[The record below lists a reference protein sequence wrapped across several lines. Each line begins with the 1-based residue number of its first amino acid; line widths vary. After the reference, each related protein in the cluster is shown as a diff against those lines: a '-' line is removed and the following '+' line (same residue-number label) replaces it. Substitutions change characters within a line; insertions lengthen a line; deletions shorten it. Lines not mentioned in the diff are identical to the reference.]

1 MRRLRRK
8 GGNNEKVFGCD
19 LLDHLSTTCQEIP
32 QVLRSCSEF
41 IEEHGVV
48 DGIYRLSGVSSNTQK
63 LRGEFDS
70 EGTPDLNKDVYLQD
84 IHCVSSVCKAYF
96 RELPNPLLTYQLY
109 DKYAEAVAIQ
119 LEEER
124 LVKIKDVLKE
134 LPAPHYKT
142 LEFLM
147 RHLVKMASHSS
158 HTNMHSRNL
167 AIVWAPNLLRSK
179 DIEASGFNGTAAFME
194 VRVQSIVVEFIL
206 THVPQ
211 LFPDSGITERRKSLP
226 SPSIHNPEE
235 PFFRAIPFQ
244 LGNIS
249 PGDGPPAM
257 RSYHAII
264 DGTDKRKG
272 SLKGRKWKSIF
283 NLGGRLHDPRRRNK
297 NSAKEK
303 ERTVLRPAKSMD
315 SLSSVP
321 YPQEGSRQRPPST
334 VMSPLAQPSPCTQ
347 GVAEGGAS
355 SSGGDMG
362 SGYAVTYRRGQGASV
377 SVVSGGGGTQGIYS
391 RLDSHCGGGNSTEA
405 LQPPSRSPG
414 LSSKADRRAGIHIS
428 GPFSVTVPLHITSGL
443 AFGVLQGGGADR
455 GNHRGGQESGDKGE
469 GGEGDR
475 RKGREGER
483 QKAREGH
490 RQEAREGDRQE
501 GGEGERHIRVE
512 VKREDKTDLGKRRDE
527 EVTGERRGEAEED
540 KVEEKW
546 GRGEEEREEEVNGD
560 CVSKPSEESIEE
572 ILVQGEGGE
581 GDAENHDND
590 EGEYMDMKGS
600 VQTALDAP
608 DMSGVRNE
616 VVAIDLPFPLME
628 EDDEQDQDCPLDF
641 QDTFGFLDLMDS
653 SVSSQMFQEFSVE
666 PHHGGDEY
674 EDEVEH
680 RSPGLSHDRPDP
692 VTQPPVDTQTQIQT
706 QTPIHRPL
714 SIDQYGRANKS
725 MSLPYMSRPFLPAL
739 SSSSSEEEEEDEE
752 GDDYDKE
759 DEEDDDDM
767 FCKSLPSSLV
777 FNRLTWSGPQT
788 DLENSLSPAPVP
800 SQPLDGASDDG
811 PISSSEARI
820 PPEHLDIDS
829 PDCCHHS
836 VEVLRYSKAEEK
848 NSLEA
853 MKLVEEEDAE
863 QDRGN
868 QEKNQADTLTN
879 TCTESTDIEERC
891 HLVETSIMEE
901 EETPDHIEK
910 SHASA
915 SASTDCEEA
924 SLQTTGVHLKLKDEE
939 EVLKSQCPE
948 EGVISEGYHGDTVSE
963 ADAENPQ
970 EHLLAASLTV
980 SCAEEPENIVN
991 ERSEEVSRDS
1001 AGDVKEHPEKS
1012 AKRERAGEEKKV
1024 EEVMEERDD
1033 RNGGGWDK
1041 QEGEETACESEGDMG
1056 KREEREVLKE
1066 LEKTEENYVGVR
1078 VGVEEKEQ
1086 GGMIEEEDDRIA
1098 GDEREVGEED
1108 TKQEEL
1114 IYEEM
1119 MSIVVRD
1126 DMMESGECKDREGKT
1141 EGSTFIEEVIETKED
1156 GEMIGVQQKEIMKEI
1171 NESKASE
1178 EMSAKEEAKKAVEG
1192 VDPMGETEEEA
1203 AEGVDTMGETE
1214 EEAAEGV
1221 DTMGETEEEAAEGVD
1236 TMGETEEE
1244 AAEGV
1249 DPMGETEEDAAEGV
1263 DTMGETEEEAAEGVD
1278 TMGETEEDA
1287 AEERV
1292 EGVDTMGET
1301 EEETAE
1307 GVDTMGETEEEAAE
1321 GVDTMGETEEDAAEE
1336 RVEGVDTMGETEEEA
1351 AEGVDTMGETEE
1363 EAAEG
1368 VDTMGETEE
1377 DAAEER
1383 VEGVDTMGET
1393 EEEAAEER
1401 VEKMLI
1407 YNEKQDLEAQHVL
1420 ERRQRD
1426 IDLIKDVVGEGYEEG
1441 EKEIEV
1447 GDVIWEEEGDSI
1459 RVVQWETDEKKGEMK
1474 DQLKTPTIE
1483 EREEEL
1489 KEIQINNNK
1498 KYEGENKA
1506 MDSKV
1511 GSEKGVG
1518 RVLVVSKQQTP
1529 PKVYQ
1534 ARSVPVVPPK
1544 PHHCR
1549 ITALN
1554 LRQQQHQRERR
1565 ETDRDSGKGKV
1576 HRTLGQQDKER
1587 KMEGKPEHDKVSK
1600 TERGWNEDGEDEGT
1614 GKKEAQSGG
1623 VRERRRDVDEG
1634 GVKDMMKNSPVS
1646 MCFDEAVAMGIK
1658 RGREKEGSEREKK
1671 KERGYEVQ

>member
-297 NSAKEK
+297 NSAK
-303 ERTVLRPAKSMD
+303 
-315 SLSSVP
+315 
-321 YPQEGSRQRPPST
+321 GSRQRPPST

-347 GVAEGGAS
+347 GGAEGGAS
-355 SSGGDMG
+355 SSGGDVG

-469 GGEGDR
+469 GGE
-475 RKGREGER
+475 
-483 QKAREGH
+483 
-490 RQEAREGDRQE
+490 
-501 GGEGERHIRVE
+501 
-512 VKREDKTDLGKRRDE
+512 
-527 EVTGERRGEAEED
+527 
-540 KVEEKW
+540 
-546 GRGEEEREEEVNGD
+546 
-560 CVSKPSEESIEE
+560 
-572 ILVQGEGGE
+572 
-581 GDAENHDND
+581 
-590 EGEYMDMKGS
+590 DMKGS
-600 VQTALDAP
+600 VQIALDAP

-616 VVAIDLPFPLME
+616 VVAIEVPFPLME

-666 PHHGGDEY
+666 PHHGDDEY

-692 VTQPPVDTQTQIQT
+692 VTRPPVDTQTQIQT

-739 SSSSSEEEEEDEE
+739 SSSSSSEEEEDEE
-752 GDDYDKE
+752 GDDDYDKE

-811 PISSSEARI
+811 PIPSSEARM
-820 PPEHLDIDS
+820 PPEHLDINS
-829 PDCCHHS
+829 PDCRDQS
-836 VEVLRYSKAEEK
+836 VEVLRHSKAEEK

-863 QDRGN
+863 QDRDS
-868 QEKNQADTLTN
+868 QEKDQADTLTN
-879 TCTESTDIEERC
+879 TCTESTDIEESC

-901 EETPDHIEK
+901 EETPDDIEK

-924 SLQTTGVHLKLKDEE
+924 SLQTTRVHLKLKDEE
-939 EVLKSQCPE
+939 EVLKSQC
-948 EGVISEGYHGDTVSE
+948 
-963 ADAENPQ
+963 AE
-970 EHLLAASLTV
+970 
-980 SCAEEPENIVN
+980 EEPENIVN

-1012 AKRERAGEEKKV
+1012 AKRDRAGEKENGEEMKV
-1024 EEVMEERDD
+1024 EGEMEERDD
-1033 RNGGGWDK
+1033 RNEGGWDK
-1041 QEGEETACESEGDMG
+1041 QEGEETACKSEGDMG
-1056 KREEREVLKE
+1056 KGEEREVLKE
-1066 LEKTEENYVGVR
+1066 LDKTEEKDVEVW

-1108 TKQEEL
+1108 TKQEEV

-1119 MSIVVRD
+1119 MSIVARD
-1126 DMMESGECKDREGKT
+1126 DMMESGERKDRERET

-1171 NESKASE
+1171 DESKASE
-1178 EMSAKEEAKKAVEG
+1178 EMSAKEEAKRA
-1192 VDPMGETEEEA
+1192 
-1203 AEGVDTMGETE
+1203 
-1214 EEAAEGV
+1214 
-1221 DTMGETEEEAAEGVD
+1221 
-1236 TMGETEEE
+1236 
-1244 AAEGV
+1244 
-1249 DPMGETEEDAAEGV
+1249 
-1263 DTMGETEEEAAEGVD
+1263 
-1278 TMGETEEDA
+1278 
-1287 AEERV
+1287 
-1292 EGVDTMGET
+1292 
-1301 EEETAE
+1301 
-1307 GVDTMGETEEEAAE
+1307 
-1321 GVDTMGETEEDAAEE
+1321 
-1336 RVEGVDTMGETEEEA
+1336 
-1351 AEGVDTMGETEE
+1351 
-1363 EAAEG
+1363 
-1368 VDTMGETEE
+1368 
-1377 DAAEER
+1377 

-1401 VEKMLI
+1401 VEGLDTM
-1407 YNEKQDLEAQHVL
+1407 
-1420 ERRQRD
+1420 
-1426 IDLIKDVVGEGYEEG
+1426 GETEE
-1441 EKEIEV
+1441 
-1447 GDVIWEEEGDSI
+1447 
-1459 RVVQWETDEKKGEMK
+1459 TAA
-1474 DQLKTPTIE
+1474 E
-1483 EREEEL
+1483 ERVEGVDTMGETEEKAAE
-1489 KEIQINNNK
+1489 ERV
-1498 KYEGENKA
+1498 EGVDTMGETEEKA
-1506 MDSKV
+1506 A
-1511 GSEKGVG
+1511 EE
-1518 RVLVVSKQQTP
+1518 RV
-1529 PKVYQ
+1529 
-1534 ARSVPVVPPK
+1534 
-1544 PHHCR
+1544 
-1549 ITALN
+1549 
-1554 LRQQQHQRERR
+1554 
-1565 ETDRDSGKGKV
+1565 
-1576 HRTLGQQDKER
+1576 
-1587 KMEGKPEHDKVSK
+1587 
-1600 TERGWNEDGEDEGT
+1600 
-1614 GKKEAQSGG
+1614 
-1623 VRERRRDVDEG
+1623 
-1634 GVKDMMKNSPVS
+1634 
-1646 MCFDEAVAMGIK
+1646 
-1658 RGREKEGSEREKK
+1658 EGS
-1671 KERGYEVQ
+1671 

>member
-321 YPQEGSRQRPPST
+321 YPHEGSRQRPPST

-347 GVAEGGAS
+347 GGAEGGAS

-475 RKGREGER
+475 RKAREGDRQEAREGDRRKGREGER
-483 QKAREGH
+483 QKAREGDRQEAREGDRQEAREGDRQEAREGDRQEAREGD

-572 ILVQGEGGE
+572 SQVQGEGGE

-590 EGEYMDMKGS
+590 EDEEGEYMDMKCS

-608 DMSGVRNE
+608 DMSGVKNE

-666 PHHGGDEY
+666 PHHGDDEY

-692 VTQPPVDTQTQIQT
+692 VTRPPVDAQTQIQT

-739 SSSSSEEEEEDEE
+739 SSSSSSEEEEDEE

-811 PISSSEARI
+811 PIPSSEARI

-829 PDCCHHS
+829 PDCCHQS

-863 QDRGN
+863 QDRDS

-879 TCTESTDIEERC
+879 TCTESTDIEESC

-901 EETPDHIEK
+901 EETPDDNEK

-924 SLQTTGVHLKLKDEE
+924 SLQTTRVHLKLKDDE
-939 EVLKSQCPE
+939 EVLKSQCAE
-948 EGVISEGYHGDTVSE
+948 EGVISEGYNGDTGSE
-963 ADAENPQ
+963 AEAENPQ
-970 EHLLAASLTV
+970 EHLLTACLIV

-1012 AKRERAGEEKKV
+1012 AKRERVGEKENGEEKKV

-1056 KREEREVLKE
+1056 KREEREVLME
-1066 LEKTEENYVGVR
+1066 LVKTEENDVGVR
-1078 VGVEEKEQ
+1078 VGVKEKEQ

-1108 TKQEEL
+1108 TKPEEV

-1126 DMMESGECKDREGKT
+1126 DMMESGERKDREGET

-1171 NESKASE
+1171 DESKASE
-1178 EMSAKEEAKKAVEG
+1178 EMNAKEEVKKAVEG

-1203 AEGVDTMGETE
+1203 AEGVDT
-1214 EEAAEGV
+1214 
-1221 DTMGETEEEAAEGVD
+1221 
-1236 TMGETEEE
+1236 
-1244 AAEGV
+1244 
-1249 DPMGETEEDAAEGV
+1249 MGETEEDAAEGV

-1301 EEETAE
+1301 EEE
-1307 GVDTMGETEEEAAE
+1307 
-1321 GVDTMGETEEDAAEE
+1321 AAEE
-1336 RVEGVDTMGETEEEA
+1336 RVEN
-1351 AEGVDTMGETEE
+1351 
-1363 EAAEG
+1363 
-1368 VDTMGETEE
+1368 
-1377 DAAEER
+1377 
-1383 VEGVDTMGET
+1383 
-1393 EEEAAEER
+1393 
-1401 VEKMLI
+1401 MLI

-1441 EKEIEV
+1441 EKKMEV

-1459 RVVQWETDEKKGEMK
+1459 RVVQWETDEKKKKGETK

-1498 KYEGENKA
+1498 KYEGENEA

-1511 GSEKGVG
+1511 GSEKGIG

-1565 ETDRDSGKGKV
+1565 ETDSGKGKV

-1587 KMEGKPEHDKVSK
+1587 KMEGKPEHDKVSE

-1671 KERGYEVQ
+1671 RERGYEVQ

>member
-321 YPQEGSRQRPPST
+321 YPHEGSRQRPPST

-347 GVAEGGAS
+347 GGAEGGAS
-355 SSGGDMG
+355 SSGGDVG

-483 QKAREGH
+483 QKG
-490 RQEAREGDRQE
+490 REGDRQE

-512 VKREDKTDLGKRRDE
+512 VMREDKTDLGKRRDE

-540 KVEEKW
+540 KVEEKE

-572 ILVQGEGGE
+572 SQVQGEGGE
-581 GDAENHDND
+581 GDAENHDYD
-590 EGEYMDMKGS
+590 EDEEGEYMDMKGS

-616 VVAIDLPFPLME
+616 VVAIDVPFPLME
-628 EDDEQDQDCPLDF
+628 KDDEQDQDCPLDF

-666 PHHGGDEY
+666 PHHGDDEY

-692 VTQPPVDTQTQIQT
+692 VTWPPVDAQTQIQT

-739 SSSSSEEEEEDEE
+739 SSSSEEEEEEDEE
-752 GDDYDKE
+752 GDDDYDKE

-800 SQPLDGASDDG
+800 SQPLDGASDDA
-811 PISSSEARI
+811 PIPSSEPRM

-829 PDCCHHS
+829 PDCCYQS
-836 VEVLRYSKAEEK
+836 VEVLRHSKAEEK

-853 MKLVEEEDAE
+853 MKVVEEEDAE
-863 QDRGN
+863 QDRDS
-868 QEKNQADTLTN
+868 QEKDQADTLTN
-879 TCTESTDIEERC
+879 TCTERSPSLCCTDIEESC

-901 EETPDHIEK
+901 EETPDDIER

-924 SLQTTGVHLKLKDEE
+924 SLQTTRVHLKLKDEE
-939 EVLKSQCPE
+939 EVLKSQCAE
-948 EGVISEGYHGDTVSE
+948 EGVILEGYNGDTVSE
-963 ADAENPQ
+963 AEAENPE
-970 EHLLAASLTV
+970 EHLLTACHIV

-1001 AGDVKEHPEKS
+1001 AGDVKEHPEKG
-1012 AKRERAGEEKKV
+1012 AKRERAGEKENGEEKKV
-1024 EEVMEERDD
+1024 EEEMEERDD
-1033 RNGGGWDK
+1033 RNGGGLDK
-1041 QEGEETACESEGDMG
+1041 LEGKETACEGDMG

-1066 LEKTEENYVGVR
+1066 LEKTEEKDVGVM

-1108 TKQEEL
+1108 TKQEEV

-1119 MSIVVRD
+1119 MSIVARD
-1126 DMMESGECKDREGKT
+1126 DMMESGERKDREGET

-1171 NESKASE
+1171 DESKASE
-1178 EMSAKEEAKKAVEG
+1178 EMSAKEEAKRA
-1192 VDPMGETEEEA
+1192 
-1203 AEGVDTMGETE
+1203 
-1214 EEAAEGV
+1214 
-1221 DTMGETEEEAAEGVD
+1221 
-1236 TMGETEEE
+1236 
-1244 AAEGV
+1244 
-1249 DPMGETEEDAAEGV
+1249 
-1263 DTMGETEEEAAEGVD
+1263 
-1278 TMGETEEDA
+1278 
-1287 AEERV
+1287 
-1292 EGVDTMGET
+1292 
-1301 EEETAE
+1301 
-1307 GVDTMGETEEEAAE
+1307 
-1321 GVDTMGETEEDAAEE
+1321 
-1336 RVEGVDTMGETEEEA
+1336 VEGVDTMGETEEEA
-1351 AEGVDTMGETEE
+1351 AG
-1363 EAAEG
+1363 
-1368 VDTMGETEE
+1368 
-1377 DAAEER
+1377 
-1383 VEGVDTMGET
+1383 
-1393 EEEAAEER
+1393 ER
-1401 VEKMLI
+1401 VEKMSI
-1407 YNEKQDLEAQHVL
+1407 DNEKQNLEAQHVL

-1441 EKEIEV
+1441 EKEMEV
-1447 GDVIWEEEGDSI
+1447 GDVIREEEGDSI
-1459 RVVQWETDEKKGEMK
+1459 RVVQQETDEKKKKKKKKKGEMK
-1474 DQLKTPTIE
+1474 EQLKTPTIE
-1483 EREEEL
+1483 EREEDL
-1489 KEIQINNNK
+1489 KEIKINSKN
-1498 KYEGENKA
+1498 KYEGENEA

-1511 GSEKGVG
+1511 ASEKGVG

-1587 KMEGKPEHDKVSK
+1587 KMEGKPEDDKVSE
-1600 TERGWNEDGEDEGT
+1600 TERGWNEDGEDEGR

-1634 GVKDMMKNSPVS
+1634 GVKDMMKNSPIS

>member
-321 YPQEGSRQRPPST
+321 YPHEGSRQRPPST

-347 GVAEGGAS
+347 GGAEGGAS

-483 QKAREGH
+483 QKAREGD

-546 GRGEEEREEEVNGD
+546 GRGEEEREEDVNGD

-572 ILVQGEGGE
+572 SQVQGEGGE

-590 EGEYMDMKGS
+590 EDEEGEYMDMKGS

-666 PHHGGDEY
+666 PHHGDDEY

-692 VTQPPVDTQTQIQT
+692 VTRPPVDAQTQIQT

-739 SSSSSEEEEEDEE
+739 SSSSEEEEEEEEDEE

-767 FCKSLPSSLV
+767 FCQSLPSSLV

-800 SQPLDGASDDG
+800 SQPLDGASDDR
-811 PISSSEARI
+811 PIPSSEARI

-829 PDCCHHS
+829 PDCCHQS
-836 VEVLRYSKAEEK
+836 VEVLKYSKAEEK

-863 QDRGN
+863 QDRDS

-879 TCTESTDIEERC
+879 TCTESTDIEESC

-901 EETPDHIEK
+901 EETPDDIEK
-910 SHASA
+910 SHTSA

-924 SLQTTGVHLKLKDEE
+924 SLQTTRVHLKLKDEE

-948 EGVISEGYHGDTVSE
+948 EGVIPEGYNGDTVSE
-963 ADAENPQ
+963 VEAENPQ
-970 EHLLAASLTV
+970 EHLLTACLIV

-1001 AGDVKEHPEKS
+1001 AGDVKERPEKS
-1012 AKRERAGEEKKV
+1012 AKRERAGEKENGEEKKV

-1078 VGVEEKEQ
+1078 VGVEKEQ

-1108 TKQEEL
+1108 TKQEEV

-1126 DMMESGECKDREGKT
+1126 DMMESGERKDREGET

-1171 NESKASE
+1171 DESKASE

-1192 VDPMGETEEEA
+1192 VDPMGETEEEAAEGVDNMGETEEEAAEGVDPMGETEEEAAEGVDNMGETEEEAAEGVDNMGETEEEA

-1221 DTMGETEEEAAEGVD
+1221 DTMGETEEEAAEERV
-1236 TMGETEEE
+1236 
-1244 AAEGV
+1244 
-1249 DPMGETEEDAAEGV
+1249 EGV
-1263 DTMGETEEEAAEGVD
+1263 DTMGETEEE
-1278 TMGETEEDA
+1278 A

-1301 EEETAE
+1301 EEE
-1307 GVDTMGETEEEAAE
+1307 
-1321 GVDTMGETEEDAAEE
+1321 
-1336 RVEGVDTMGETEEEA
+1336 
-1351 AEGVDTMGETEE
+1351 
-1363 EAAEG
+1363 
-1368 VDTMGETEE
+1368 
-1377 DAAEER
+1377 AAEER

-1401 VEKMLI
+1401 VEKMSI
-1407 YNEKQDLEAQHVL
+1407 DNEKQDLEAQHVL

-1441 EKEIEV
+1441 EKEMEV

-1459 RVVQWETDEKKGEMK
+1459 RVVQRETDEEKKKKKGETK
-1474 DQLKTPTIE
+1474 GQLKTPTIE

-1498 KYEGENKA
+1498 KYEGENEA

-1587 KMEGKPEHDKVSK
+1587 KMEGKPEHDKVIE

>member
-321 YPQEGSRQRPPST
+321 YPHEGSRQRPPST

-347 GVAEGGAS
+347 GGAEGGAS

-501 GGEGERHIRVE
+501 AREGDRQEAREGDRQEAREGDRQEAREGDRQEGGEGERHIRVE
-512 VKREDKTDLGKRRDE
+512 VKRGDKTDLGKRRDE

-572 ILVQGEGGE
+572 SQVQGEGGE
-581 GDAENHDND
+581 GDAENHVND
-590 EGEYMDMKGS
+590 EDEEGEYMDMKGS

-666 PHHGGDEY
+666 PHHGDDEY

-692 VTQPPVDTQTQIQT
+692 VTRPPVDAQTQIQT

-739 SSSSSEEEEEDEE
+739 SSSSSEEEEEEDEE

-811 PISSSEARI
+811 PIPSSEARI
-820 PPEHLDIDS
+820 PPEHLDIDY
-829 PDCCHHS
+829 PDCCHQS

-863 QDRGN
+863 QDRGS

-879 TCTESTDIEERC
+879 TCTESTDIEESC

-901 EETPDHIEK
+901 EETPDDIEK

-915 SASTDCEEA
+915 SASTDCEET
-924 SLQTTGVHLKLKDEE
+924 SLQTTRVHLKLKDEE
-939 EVLKSQCPE
+939 EVLKSQCAE
-948 EGVISEGYHGDTVSE
+948 EGVISEGYNGDTVSE
-963 ADAENPQ
+963 AEAENPQ
-970 EHLLAASLTV
+970 EHLLTACLIV

-991 ERSEEVSRDS
+991 EQSEEVSRDS

-1108 TKQEEL
+1108 TKQEEV

-1126 DMMESGECKDREGKT
+1126 DMMESGERKDREGET

-1171 NESKASE
+1171 DESKASE

-1192 VDPMGETEEEA
+1192 VDPMGETKEEA

-1214 EEAAEGV
+1214 EEAAE
-1221 DTMGETEEEAAEGVD
+1221 
-1236 TMGETEEE
+1236 
-1244 AAEGV
+1244 
-1249 DPMGETEEDAAEGV
+1249 
-1263 DTMGETEEEAAEGVD
+1263 
-1278 TMGETEEDA
+1278 
-1287 AEERV
+1287 ERV

-1301 EEETAE
+1301 EEE
-1307 GVDTMGETEEEAAE
+1307 
-1321 GVDTMGETEEDAAEE
+1321 
-1336 RVEGVDTMGETEEEA
+1336 
-1351 AEGVDTMGETEE
+1351 
-1363 EAAEG
+1363 
-1368 VDTMGETEE
+1368 
-1377 DAAEER
+1377 AAEER

-1401 VEKMLI
+1401 VEKMSI
-1407 YNEKQDLEAQHVL
+1407 DNEKQDLEAQHVL

-1441 EKEIEV
+1441 EKEMEV

-1459 RVVQWETDEKKGEMK
+1459 RVVQRETDEKKKKKGETE

-1498 KYEGENKA
+1498 KSEGENEA

-1587 KMEGKPEHDKVSK
+1587 KMEGKPEHDKVSE

-1658 RGREKEGSEREKK
+1658 RGREKEGSERGKK

>member
-501 GGEGERHIRVE
+501 AREGDRQEAREGDRQEAREGHRQEAREGDRQEAREGDRQEAREGDRQEAREGDRQEGREGHRQEAREGHRQEAREGHRQEEGEGERHIRVE

-572 ILVQGEGGE
+572 IQVQGEGGE
-581 GDAENHDND
+581 GDAENHDNNED
-590 EGEYMDMKGS
+590 EEGEYMDMKGS

-666 PHHGGDEY
+666 PHHGDDEY

-692 VTQPPVDTQTQIQT
+692 VTQLPVDTQTQIQT

-811 PISSSEARI
+811 PIPSSEARI

-836 VEVLRYSKAEEK
+836 VVVLRYSKAEEK

-863 QDRGN
+863 QDRGS

-879 TCTESTDIEERC
+879 TCTESTDIEESC

-901 EETPDHIEK
+901 EETPDDIEK

-948 EGVISEGYHGDTVSE
+948 EGVISEGYNGDTVSE

-970 EHLLAASLTV
+970 EHLLTACLTV

-1001 AGDVKEHPEKS
+1001 AEDVKEHPEKS

-1056 KREEREVLKE
+1056 KREREVLKE

-1108 TKQEEL
+1108 TKQEEV

-1126 DMMESGECKDREGKT
+1126 DMMESGEKKDREGET
-1141 EGSTFIEEVIETKED
+1141 GGSTFIEEVIETKED

-1171 NESKASE
+1171 DESKASE
-1178 EMSAKEEAKKAVEG
+1178 EMSAKEEAKKAVDG

-1214 EEAAEGV
+1214 EDTAEERV
-1221 DTMGETEEEAAEGVD
+1221 
-1236 TMGETEEE
+1236 
-1244 AAEGV
+1244 
-1249 DPMGETEEDAAEGV
+1249 EGV

-1278 TMGETEEDA
+1278 TMGETEED
-1287 AEERV
+1287 
-1292 EGVDTMGET
+1292 T
-1301 EEETAE
+1301 
-1307 GVDTMGETEEEAAE
+1307 
-1321 GVDTMGETEEDAAEE
+1321 AEE

-1377 DAAEER
+1377 DTAEER

-1407 YNEKQDLEAQHVL
+1407 DNEKQDLEAQHVL

-1441 EKEIEV
+1441 EKEMEV

-1459 RVVQWETDEKKGEMK
+1459 HVVQRETDEKKGETK

-1498 KYEGENKA
+1498 KYEGENEV

>member
-879 TCTESTDIEERC
+879 TCTERSPSLCSTDIEERC

-1351 AEGVDTMGETEE
+1351 AE
-1363 EAAEG
+1363 
-1368 VDTMGETEE
+1368 
-1377 DAAEER
+1377 
-1383 VEGVDTMGET
+1383 
-1393 EEEAAEER
+1393 ER

>member
-321 YPQEGSRQRPPST
+321 YPHEGSRQRPPST

-347 GVAEGGAS
+347 GGAEGGAS
-355 SSGGDMG
+355 SSGGDVG

-483 QKAREGH
+483 QKG
-490 RQEAREGDRQE
+490 REGDRQE

-512 VKREDKTDLGKRRDE
+512 VMREDKTDLGKRRDE

-540 KVEEKW
+540 KVEEKG

-572 ILVQGEGGE
+572 SQVQGKGGE

-590 EGEYMDMKGS
+590 EDEEGEYMDMKGS
-600 VQTALDAP
+600 VQIALDAP

-616 VVAIDLPFPLME
+616 VVAIEVPFPLME

-666 PHHGGDEY
+666 PHHGDDEY

-692 VTQPPVDTQTQIQT
+692 VTRPPVDTQTQIQT

-739 SSSSSEEEEEDEE
+739 SSSSSSEEEEDEE
-752 GDDYDKE
+752 GDDDYDKE

-811 PISSSEARI
+811 PIPSSEARM
-820 PPEHLDIDS
+820 PPEHLDINS
-829 PDCCHHS
+829 PDCRDQS
-836 VEVLRYSKAEEK
+836 VEVLRHSKAEEK

-863 QDRGN
+863 QDRDS
-868 QEKNQADTLTN
+868 QEKDQADTLTN
-879 TCTESTDIEERC
+879 TCTESTDIEESC

-901 EETPDHIEK
+901 EETPDDIEK

-924 SLQTTGVHLKLKDEE
+924 SLQTTRVHLKLKDEE
-939 EVLKSQCPE
+939 EVLKSQCAE
-948 EGVISEGYHGDTVSE
+948 EGVISEGYNGDTVSE
-963 ADAENPQ
+963 AEAENPQ
-970 EHLLAASLTV
+970 EHLLTACHIV

-1012 AKRERAGEEKKV
+1012 AKRDRAGEKENGEEMKV
-1024 EEVMEERDD
+1024 EGEMEERDD
-1033 RNGGGWDK
+1033 RNEGGWDK
-1041 QEGEETACESEGDMG
+1041 QEGEETACKSEGDMG
-1056 KREEREVLKE
+1056 KGEEREVLKE
-1066 LEKTEENYVGVR
+1066 LDKTEEKDVEVW

-1108 TKQEEL
+1108 TKQEEV

-1119 MSIVVRD
+1119 MSIVARD
-1126 DMMESGECKDREGKT
+1126 DMMESGERKDRERET

-1171 NESKASE
+1171 DESKASE
-1178 EMSAKEEAKKAVEG
+1178 EMSAKEEAKRA
-1192 VDPMGETEEEA
+1192 
-1203 AEGVDTMGETE
+1203 
-1214 EEAAEGV
+1214 
-1221 DTMGETEEEAAEGVD
+1221 
-1236 TMGETEEE
+1236 
-1244 AAEGV
+1244 
-1249 DPMGETEEDAAEGV
+1249 
-1263 DTMGETEEEAAEGVD
+1263 
-1278 TMGETEEDA
+1278 
-1287 AEERV
+1287 
-1292 EGVDTMGET
+1292 
-1301 EEETAE
+1301 
-1307 GVDTMGETEEEAAE
+1307 
-1321 GVDTMGETEEDAAEE
+1321 
-1336 RVEGVDTMGETEEEA
+1336 
-1351 AEGVDTMGETEE
+1351 
-1363 EAAEG
+1363 
-1368 VDTMGETEE
+1368 
-1377 DAAEER
+1377 

-1401 VEKMLI
+1401 VEGLDTMGETEETAAEERVEGVDTMGETEEKAAEERVEGVDTMGETEEKAAEERVEGVDTMGETEEEKAEERVEKI
-1407 YNEKQDLEAQHVL
+1407 SIDNEKQDLEAQHIL

-1426 IDLIKDVVGEGYEEG
+1426 VDVINDVVAEGYEER
-1441 EKEIEV
+1441 EKEMEV
-1447 GDVIWEEEGDSI
+1447 GDVITEEEGDSI
-1459 RVVQWETDEKKGEMK
+1459 LVVQQEIDEKKKKKKKKKGETK
-1474 DQLKTPTIE
+1474 EQLKTPTIE

-1489 KEIQINNNK
+1489 KDIKINSK
-1498 KYEGENKA
+1498 KKCEGENEA

-1511 GSEKGVG
+1511 GSEKGAG

-1554 LRQQQHQRERR
+1554 LRQQQHQRERT

-1587 KMEGKPEHDKVSK
+1587 KMEGKPEHDKVSE
-1600 TERGWNEDGEDEGT
+1600 TERGWNEDGEDEGR
-1614 GKKEAQSGG
+1614 GKKESQSGG

-1634 GVKDMMKNSPVS
+1634 GVKDMMKNSPIS

>member
-321 YPQEGSRQRPPST
+321 YPHEGSRQRPPST

-347 GVAEGGAS
+347 GGAEGGAS

-414 LSSKADRRAGIHIS
+414 LSSKSDRRAGIHIS

-483 QKAREGH
+483 QKAREGD

-501 GGEGERHIRVE
+501 GGEGEGERHIRVE

-527 EVTGERRGEAEED
+527 EVTGERRGEED

-546 GRGEEEREEEVNGD
+546 ERGEEEREEEVNGD

-572 ILVQGEGGE
+572 SQGEGGE

-590 EGEYMDMKGS
+590 EDEEGEYMDMKGS

-666 PHHGGDEY
+666 PHHGDDEY

-692 VTQPPVDTQTQIQT
+692 VTRPPVDAQTQIQT

-739 SSSSSEEEEEDEE
+739 SSSSSEEEEEEEDEE

-811 PISSSEARI
+811 PIPSSEARI

-829 PDCCHHS
+829 PDCCHQS
-836 VEVLRYSKAEEK
+836 VEVLKYSKAEEK

-863 QDRGN
+863 QDRDS

-879 TCTESTDIEERC
+879 TCTERSPSLCSTDIEESC

-901 EETPDHIEK
+901 EETPDDIEK

-924 SLQTTGVHLKLKDEE
+924 SLQTTRVHLKLKDEE
-939 EVLKSQCPE
+939 EVLKSQCAE
-948 EGVISEGYHGDTVSE
+948 EGVISEGYNGDTVSE
-963 ADAENPQ
+963 AEAENPQ
-970 EHLLAASLTV
+970 EHLLTACLIV

-1012 AKRERAGEEKKV
+1012 AKRERAGEKENGEEKKV

-1078 VGVEEKEQ
+1078 VGVEKEQ
-1086 GGMIEEEDDRIA
+1086 GGMIEEEDDMIA
-1098 GDEREVGEED
+1098 GDEREVGDDD
-1108 TKQEEL
+1108 TKQEEV

-1126 DMMESGECKDREGKT
+1126 DMMESGERKDREGET

-1156 GEMIGVQQKEIMKEI
+1156 GEMIGVQQKEID
-1171 NESKASE
+1171 ESKASE
-1178 EMSAKEEAKKAVEG
+1178 EMSAKEEAKKA

-1221 DTMGETEEEAAEGVD
+1221 DTMGETEEEAAE
-1236 TMGETEEE
+1236 
-1244 AAEGV
+1244 
-1249 DPMGETEEDAAEGV
+1249 
-1263 DTMGETEEEAAEGVD
+1263 
-1278 TMGETEEDA
+1278 
-1287 AEERV
+1287 
-1292 EGVDTMGET
+1292 
-1301 EEETAE
+1301 
-1307 GVDTMGETEEEAAE
+1307 
-1321 GVDTMGETEEDAAEE
+1321 
-1336 RVEGVDTMGETEEEA
+1336 
-1351 AEGVDTMGETEE
+1351 
-1363 EAAEG
+1363 
-1368 VDTMGETEE
+1368 
-1377 DAAEER
+1377 ER

-1401 VEKMLI
+1401 VEKMSI
-1407 YNEKQDLEAQHVL
+1407 DNEKQDLEAQHVL

-1441 EKEIEV
+1441 EKEMEV

-1459 RVVQWETDEKKGEMK
+1459 RVVQRETDEKKKKGETK

-1498 KYEGENKA
+1498 KYEGENEA

-1587 KMEGKPEHDKVSK
+1587 KMEGKPEHDKVSE

-1623 VRERRRDVDEG
+1623 VRERRRDVDER

>member
-879 TCTESTDIEERC
+879 TCTERSPSLCSTDIEERC

-1192 VDPMGETEEEA
+1192 VDP
-1203 AEGVDTMGETE
+1203 MGETE